1 MLDEGIEKR
10 SEFVPFSSKMGQEPN
25 LQTGSGQNVPA
36 PAGSGPQ
43 HCKYI
48 QTKYPVWLYISYS
61 GYLVLIS
68 GFQMS
73 PDIRQ
78 ISTPYL
84 SGASLVI
91 YKNYSKTVYTNSI
104 PI

>member
-78 ISTPYL
+78 ISTYRVHP
-84 SGASLVI
+84 I
-91 YKNYSKTVYTNSI
+91 YKNYSMCALYTNSI
-104 PI
+104 YSAFE

>member
-43 HCKYI
+43 HCKYMYTNQISCLVVYII
-48 QTKYPVWLYISYS
+48 QRIFGT
-61 GYLVLIS
+61 
-68 GFQMS
+68 
-73 PDIRQ
+73 DIRFSNVTGYPANQ
-78 ISTPYL
+78 YL
-84 SGASLVI
+84 SGASHI
-91 YKNYSKTVYTNSI
+91 
-104 PI
+104 